1 MKKKLVSML
10 LTFGMVTALF
20 AGCGKNTEGGEST
33 EVQNTEEGSEES
45 KESESGTDAAESSV
59 TENSTSENNTPAN
72 SDSDAIVGNIPVKF
86 PIVDEPLTLK
96 IMASVGTADY
106 NDVYVWQKYEEM
118 TGINV
123 DWVQMQ
129 GSEKGEKIAAALS
142 TGDYAD
148 LIFRCRLS
156 QETLTEYGEQGLIV
170 DLNENN
176 MLETYAP
183 NTWNYLQTHPDT
195 LASVMSPDGKIYS
208 LPQVN
213 SGAELRVSRKL
224 FINKKWLENV
234 NMEVPATTEEL
245 YQVLKAFKEQDANG
259 NGDPDDEIPFCTQDW
274 AGFQDVFLGAF
285 GLGNRGQHN
294 QIVDYDEENNCV
306 RLIGVQDEY
315 KQMLEYMN
323 RLYKEGLVD
332 QELFSMDTANWTTKA
347 NDDRIGVFAFTNLAS
362 LPYSDHSDWI
372 GIEEALEGPEGHKF
386 WSPVRANFHT
396 VGNAVIPETC
406 EHIPEVLQWLDYFWT
421 DEGTLFYHYGI
432 EGETFVANDDGTY
445 DYSESVLSQ
454 VGDGASF
461 DDVVARYSPYPGGGN
476 PTVEVAP
483 YFGGGE
489 MEEIPATA
497 AKALF
502 EYRPDV
508 IWPSFTFTSQESSEL
523 NIIQTDIK
531 KYIDAARTEF
541 IVGSKS
547 FDEWDSYV
555 AAIENMNL
563 ETMLEIYQAA
573 SDRFDALSK

>member
-1 MKKKLVSML
+1 MRCLWTAMGNL
-10 LTFGMVTALF
+10 LFWQWRIRYCT
-20 AGCGKNTEGGEST
+20 
-33 EVQNTEEGSEES
+33 
-45 KESESGTDAAESSV
+45 AAEMWKKALDGDV
-59 TENSTSENNTPAN
+59 
-72 SDSDAIVGNIPVKF
+72 IVGNIPVKF

-259 NGDPDDEIPFCTQDW
+259 NGDPDDDILPGMARWSLCFPMSRERPECGTGRLQMTENT
-274 AGFQDVFLGAF
+274 VF
-285 GLGNRGQHN
+285 
-294 QIVDYDEENNCV
+294 D
-306 RLIGVQDEY
+306 
-315 KQMLEYMN
+315 
-323 RLYKEGLVD
+323 
-332 QELFSMDTANWTTKA
+332 
-347 NDDRIGVFAFTNLAS
+347 
-362 LPYSDHSDWI
+362 
-372 GIEEALEGPEGHKF
+372 LEGIC
-386 WSPVRANFHT
+386 N
-396 VGNAVIPETC
+396 
-406 EHIPEVLQWLDYFWT
+406 
-421 DEGTLFYHYGI
+421 
-432 EGETFVANDDGTY
+432 
-445 DYSESVLSQ
+445 
-454 VGDGASF
+454 
-461 DDVVARYSPYPGGGN
+461 
-476 PTVEVAP
+476 
-483 YFGGGE
+483 
-489 MEEIPATA
+489 
-497 AKALF
+497 
-502 EYRPDV
+502 
-508 IWPSFTFTSQESSEL
+508 
-523 NIIQTDIK
+523 
-531 KYIDAARTEF
+531 
-541 IVGSKS
+541 
-547 FDEWDSYV
+547 
-555 AAIENMNL
+555 
-563 ETMLEIYQAA
+563 
-573 SDRFDALSK
+573 